1 MASGGR
7 RRRRERLVLTA
18 SRPAEEEQTIAARGV
33 ADDPS
38 AREAPVGR
46 ADRGEPPAL
55 GGAPGL
61 SLPPLDGAG
70 RQMLDWLALPAS
82 ADPRVRRET
91 RRLNELAL
99 TKVAAKDFVSA
110 IELLRRVVNFT
121 PDSPAAHGNLG
132 IALWQAGR
140 AAESEAHC
148 RRAISL
154 NADYVPAHMILAN
167 LLRARRAFAEALA
180 CYNRVVSVDPGNAV
194 AHNNAGLL
202 LRVLGDFAQA
212 ETAFARAADLIP
224 DDPRIRFNQLMMRR
238 DDASLPEAIECCR
251 RSLER
256 HPDSADV
263 LTNLAVA
270 LQLHGQFEQSLANY
284 DKALAIDPNQHD
296 AHFNLSLLLLLRGD
310 YARGWRE
317 YEHRWHLTEITKPDY
332 AEPIWEGERLDG
344 RTILLQA
351 EQGFGDAIQF
361 LRYVPA
367 VAQRGGRIV
376 LRLERAVVRLAAS
389 LPGDIMIKPADARLP
404 KFDVWCPL
412 LSLPRILNTRLESIP
427 AAIPYLAPRAAIAA
441 RWQRTLAATAGLKVG
456 LAWAGN
462 PRHVNDLR
470 RSIGIDQL
478 PPLVE
483 IAGVGFVSLQVG
495 PHAADLARLPAG
507 SVADLSPQLTDFA
520 ETAAAIANLD
530 LVITVD
536 TVVAHL
542 AGAIGKPAWVM
553 LPFSPDWRWMLERD
567 DSPWYPTLRLF
578 RQPKL
583 GDWDSV
589 IARVAADLRQRAAAC
604 AHGAVASPTDRHQT

>member
-1 MASGGR
+1 MASAR
-7 RRRRERLVLTA
+7 RQPKWEILALRPP
-18 SRPAEEEQTIAARGV
+18 RPAEEETIAVGDL
-33 ADDPS
+33 ADDLPAGE
-38 AREAPVGR
+38 ARAGSDRDRLPAP
-46 ADRGEPPAL
+46 

-61 SLPPLDGAG
+61 SLSPIDGAG
-70 RQMLDWLALPAS
+70 RQALDWLAMPVT
-82 ADPRVRRET
+82 ADPRVRQEI

-99 TKVAAKDFVSA
+99 AKVSAKDYASA

-140 AAESEAHC
+140 AAEAEVHC

-167 LLRARRAFAEALA
+167 LLRGRRAFAEALA
-180 CYNRVVSVDPGNAV
+180 CYNRVVSVEPDNAV

-202 LRVLGDFAQA
+202 LRLLGDFAQA
-212 ETAFARAADLIP
+212 ETAFARAADLLP

-238 DDASLPEAIECCR
+238 DDASLPKAIECCR

-256 HPDSADV
+256 FPDSADI

-270 LQLHGQFEQSLANY
+270 LQLYGQFEQSLANY

-310 YARGWRE
+310 YARGWRA

-367 VAQRGGRIV
+367 VAQCGGRIV

-412 LSLPRILNTRLESIP
+412 LSLPRIFDTRLESIP
-427 AAIPYLAPRAAIAA
+427 AAVPYLAPRAAIAA

-470 RSIGIDQL
+470 RSIGIEL
-478 PPLVE
+478 LLSLVE
-483 IAGVGFVSLQVG
+483 ISGVGFVSLQVG

-536 TVVAHL
+536 TVVAHV

-567 DSPWYPTLRLF
+567 DSPWYPTLRLY

-583 GDWDSV
+583 GDWGSV

-604 AHGAVASPTDRHQT
+604 VHGAVASPIDQHQT